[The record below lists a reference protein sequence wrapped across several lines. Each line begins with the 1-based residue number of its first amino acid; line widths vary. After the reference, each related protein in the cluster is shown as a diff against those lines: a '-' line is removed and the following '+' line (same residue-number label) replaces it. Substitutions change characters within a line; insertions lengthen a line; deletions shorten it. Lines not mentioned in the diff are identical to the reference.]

1 MHKGMSDDELKEAMK
16 VMAKFSG
23 VNLSPDRIDADLPAF
38 KNFMSDYD
46 ALRNVK
52 LAVEDESA
60 IVLRLTKGLSKK
72 GGV

>member
-23 VNLSPDRIDADLPAF
+23 IDLSPDRIDRDLPAF

-46 ALRNVK
+46 AVRNVK
-52 LAVEDESA
+52 LAVEDEPA
-60 IVLRLTKGLSKK
+60 MVLRLTKNSSKK
-72 GGV
+72 GRA

>member
-23 VNLSPDRIDADLPAF
+23 INLSQERIDLDLPAF

-46 ALRNVK
+46 AIRGVT
-52 LAVEDESA
+52 LAVEDEPMM
-60 IVLRLTKGLSKK
+60 VLRLKNGQAKK
-72 GGV
+72 GGM